1 MKKFFAIAIALMMV
15 LSISTFAADY
25 EVDIASITEASEN
38 CVGEHDGANFSG
50 PVIMFHNGVGINATL
65 GEIDLSKY
73 SKVIFEY
80 GSDPTAY
87 YLETDLVVLK
97 DANDNELGS
106 FMPSIPTGFW
116 GAMTRTSEIELNTD
130 YNGKVVLY
138 SALSAHGI
146 SICNITFVEKGAETE
161 APATEAPATEAP
173 ATEAPATEAP
183 ATEAPA
189 TEAPATEAPAAEET
203 KAEATAA
210 DTTAG
215 DDKDEE
221 GSSIVPIIIIAAV
234 VVVAAV
240 AVVVIMKKKK

>member
-1 MKKFFAIAIALMMV
+1 MKKFFAVAIALMMV
-15 LSISTFAADY
+15 LSLGVFAADY
-25 EVDIASITEASEN
+25 EVDIPSITEASEN
-38 CVGEHDGANFSG
+38 CVGEHEGANFSG
-50 PVIMFHNGVGINATL
+50 AVIKFHNGVGVKATL

-80 GSDPTAY
+80 GSDPSAY
-87 YLETDLVVLK
+87 YMDTDTINLK
-97 DANDNELGS
+97 DADGNDLGS

-116 GAMTRTSEIELNTD
+116 GAAPRTSEIALNTD

-138 SALSAHGI
+138 SNLSSHGI

-161 APATEAPATEAP
+161 APATEAPATEAE
-173 ATEAPATEAP
+173 TEAPATEAP
-183 ATEAPA
+183 ATEAV
-189 TEAPATEAPAAEET
+189 TEAPAADTQAET
-203 KAEATAA
+203 KAETNAA
-210 DTTAG
+210 ETKAD
-215 DDKDEE
+215 DDKKDDE